1 MSEKMGKKQRA
12 PPPPPRDSLLIE
24 DERSRSRLQER
35 SKDSVIRG
43 ME

>member
-12 PPPPPRDSLLIE
+12 PPPPRDSLLIE

-35 SKDSVIRG
+35 SNDSVHIR
-43 ME
+43 EPE